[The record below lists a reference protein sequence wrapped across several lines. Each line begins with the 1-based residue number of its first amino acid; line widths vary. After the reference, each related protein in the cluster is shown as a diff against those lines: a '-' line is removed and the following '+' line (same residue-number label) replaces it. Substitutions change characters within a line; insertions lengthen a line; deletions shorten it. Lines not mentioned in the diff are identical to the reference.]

1 MGKFL
6 DFVCAIASGAVR
18 QVGNWIKN
26 KVRNVYQRIRTF
38 FVNVI
43 SWLDT
48 SYKVIESS
56 INALIDFSQAFLQV
70 IDGVLTKFSY
80 NYVISEDNQWDRY
93 KAASS
98 KQITINEVPEEFRKH
113 ASQLSEN
120 EILEISD
127 NVNNEMRLVL

>member
-1 MGKFL
+1 MGIFGI
-6 DFVCAIASGAVR
+6 IASTIR
-18 QVGNWIKN
+18 QVGNWIKY
-26 KVRNVYQRIRTF
+26 KVRNIYEKIRTF
-38 FVNVI
+38 FANVI

-70 IDGVLTKFSY
+70 IDGALTKFSF
-80 NYVISEDNQWDRY
+80 NYVISENDQWDRY

-98 KQITINEVPEEFRKH
+98 KIISLNEVPIEFRDK
-113 ASQLSEN
+113 AAQLSEN

-127 NVNNEMRLVL
+127 NVNNEMRLIL

>member
-1 MGKFL
+1 MGFFYDLKS
-6 DFVCAIASGAVR
+6 IAANKVR
-18 QVGNWIKN
+18 QWGNWIKN
-26 KVRNVYQRIRTF
+26 KARNIYEKIRTF

-43 SWLDT
+43 LWLDT

-70 IDGVLTKFSY
+70 IDGALTKFSY
-80 NYVISEDNQWDRY
+80 NYVISENDQWDRY

-98 KQITINEVPEEFRKH
+98 KIISLNEVPEEFRKR

-127 NVNNEMRLVL
+127 NVNNEMRLIL

>member
-1 MGKFL
+1 MGIFGI
-6 DFVCAIASGAVR
+6 IASAIR

-26 KVRNVYQRIRTF
+26 KVRNIYERIRTF
-38 FVNVI
+38 FANVI

-70 IDGVLTKFSY
+70 INGALTKFSY
-80 NYVISEDNQWDRY
+80 NYVISENNQWDRY

-98 KQITINEVPEEFRKH
+98 KIISLNEVPIEFRNK
-113 ASQLSEN
+113 AAQLSEN

-127 NVNNEMRLVL
+127 NVNNEMRLIL

>member
-1 MGKFL
+1 MGIFGI
-6 DFVCAIASGAVR
+6 IASAIR
-18 QVGNWIKN
+18 QIGNWIKN
-26 KVRNVYQRIRTF
+26 KVGNIYKKIRTF

-80 NYVISEDNQWDRY
+80 NFVISEDNQWDRY

-98 KQITINEVPEEFRKH
+98 KQITINEVPEEFRRR

>member
-1 MGKFL
+1 MGIFGI
-6 DFVCAIASGAVR
+6 IASAIR

-26 KVRNVYQRIRTF
+26 KVRNIYERIRTF
-38 FVNVI
+38 FANVI

-70 IDGVLTKFSY
+70 INGALTKFSY
-80 NYVISEDNQWDRY
+80 NYVISENNQWDRY

-98 KQITINEVPEEFRKH
+98 KIISLNEVPIEFRNK
-113 ASQLSEN
+113 AAPLSEN

-127 NVNNEMRLVL
+127 NVNNEMRLIL

>member
-1 MGKFL
+1 MGLFGI
-6 DFVCAIASGAVR
+6 IASAIR

-26 KVRNVYQRIRTF
+26 KARNIYQKIRTF

-43 SWLDT
+43 SWIDT
-48 SYKVIESS
+48 SYNVIESS
-56 INALIDFSQAFLQV
+56 INTLIDFSQVFLQV

-98 KQITINEVPEEFRKH
+98 KQITINEVPVEFRNR

-120 EILEISD
+120 DILEISD
-127 NVNNEMRLVL
+127 NVNNEMKLVL

>member
-1 MGKFL
+1 M
-6 DFVCAIASGAVR
+6 
-18 QVGNWIKN
+18 
-26 KVRNVYQRIRTF
+26 
-38 FVNVI
+38 
-43 SWLDT
+43 DT

-56 INALIDFSQAFLQV
+56 INAVIDFSQTFLQV

-80 NYVISEDNQWDRY
+80 NFVISEDNQWDRY

-98 KQITINEVPEEFRKH
+98 KQITINEVPEEFRKR

>member
-1 MGKFL
+1 MGIFGI
-6 DFVCAIASGAVR
+6 IASAIR
-18 QVGNWIKN
+18 QIGNWIKN
-26 KVRNVYQRIRTF
+26 KVGNIYKKIRTF

-56 INALIDFSQAFLQV
+56 INALIDFSQVFLQV

-80 NYVISEDNQWDRY
+80 NFVISEDNQWDRY

-98 KQITINEVPEEFRKH
+98 KQITINEVPEEFRRR